1 VAACSLFGIGSYSLN
16 IFTAAFLIRT
26 HHLTATKAG
35 AAFGFAFGIGG
46 FLGTVIGGT
55 LADSLGRRDVRW
67 RLGVPALG
75 VLISVPA
82 AFVAFTSPSLT
93 VAVICLMLTY
103 LFGLAYYAPTFAC
116 LQSLVPDNVRATA
129 AGILLFFL
137 TLIGA
142 SVGPWLVGFTSDRL
156 APQYGALS
164 LRHAM
169 LLVPATMLWSA
180 LHFYLA
186 ARALPAD
193 LAATTKRHAQT
204 DAAALKI

>member
-1 VAACSLFGIGSYSLN
+1 M
-16 IFTAAFLIRT
+16 
-26 HHLTATKAG
+26 
-35 AAFGFAFGIGG
+35 
-46 FLGTVIGGT
+46 
-55 LADSLGRRDVRW
+55 RW

-82 AFVAFTSPSLT
+82 AFVTFTSPSLT
-93 VAVICLMLTY
+93 IAVICLMLTY

-116 LQSLVPDNVRATA
+116 LQSLVPDQVRATA

-142 SVGPWLVGFTSDRL
+142 SVGPWVVGFTSDML

-164 LRHAM
+164 LRYAM
-169 LLVPATMLWSA
+169 LLVPVTMLWSA

-186 ARALPAD
+186 ARAFPAD
-193 LAATTKRHAQT
+193 LALTSKRHAQA
-204 DAAALKI
+204 DAAALKT